1 MNRVARFAAGL
12 FASVWLHGGLFAV
25 LMAVAPYLALLDP
38 RLAPAPETEGPV
50 AVTAEFAVDGDL
62 TASEDTN
69 PDATVGSLT
78 TTEEAP
84 RPPAEEVV
92 RDTSAPKAEPQRP
105 PKDRTP
111 GTDTPADRQG
121 ADQRQAKGP
130 PNNNKNK
137 PPCPEVE
144 EVVQMGP
151 TSWTVEREFVD
162 YYASH
167 LAELMKLAGTY
178 PHEDAQG
185 RPDGFRVGLPRCSV
199 LRRGGLKS
207 GDVIHDVNGIR
218 INTVL
223 QAVAAWFDLRND
235 SHVTVNLTR
244 GGKRIQHHY
253 EVLPRAKRKK

>member
-1 MNRVARFAAGL
+1 VSRVLRLAVGL
-12 FASVWLHGGLFAV
+12 FASIWLHGGLFAL

-38 RLAPAPETEGPV
+38 SLAPVPETEGPV
-50 AVTAEFAVDGDL
+50 AVTAHFAVDGDL

-69 PDATVGSLT
+69 PDPTIGSLT
-78 TTEEAP
+78 ATDEPP
-84 RPPAEEVV
+84 RPTGEEPSG
-92 RDTSAPKAEPQRP
+92 DTKAPKP
-105 PKDRTP
+105 PEDQARKDRTP
-111 GTDTPADRQG
+111 GTDTPADQQG

-130 PNNNKNK
+130 TSKTNK

-144 EVVQMGP
+144 EVVQLGP
-151 TSWTVEREFVD
+151 TSWSVEREFID

-178 PHEDAQG
+178 PHEDEAG
-185 RPDGFRVGLPRCSV
+185 KPDGFRLGLPRCSV

-207 GDVIHDVNGIR
+207 GDVIHEVNGIR

-235 SHVTVNLTR
+235 PHVTIKLSR

-253 EVLPRAKRKK
+253 QVLPRSKRKK